1 VLDAQFVEEAG
12 MLTLSL
18 PVENPDVPPP
28 RSEAGGWPVGLRPAE
43 VGRDVAFL
51 GGVNLGDSRRDDREH
66 LPDEAHHVTNPLLRS
81 KYWMCGRAS
90 VPESSRSSW
99 SLTPAAP

>member
-28 RSEAGGWPVGLRPAE
+28 RSEAGG
-43 VGRDVAFL
+43 
-51 GGVNLGDSRRDDREH
+51 
-66 LPDEAHHVTNPLLRS
+66 
-81 KYWMCGRAS
+81 
-90 VPESSRSSW
+90 
-99 SLTPAAP
+99 